1 MNSKNDQYPVYM
13 QHQFAHY
20 ITPPEPTITILI
32 FARKKEK
39 DNCFITKLAECKA
52 RLDGLYIQ
60 TKMKKKIVLLPN

>member
-13 QHQFAHY
+13 QHQFALYHSAGTHY
-20 ITPPEPTITILI
+20 NNTHFCP
-32 FARKKEK
+32 KKEK
-39 DNCFITKLAECKA
+39 ENCFITKLAECKA